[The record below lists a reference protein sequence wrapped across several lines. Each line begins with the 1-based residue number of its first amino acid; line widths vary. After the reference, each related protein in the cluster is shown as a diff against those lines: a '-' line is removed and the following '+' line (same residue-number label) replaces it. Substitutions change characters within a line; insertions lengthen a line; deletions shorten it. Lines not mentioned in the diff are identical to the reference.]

1 MAKTILVLGGLLQNE
16 YAMLEKHFDVLRF
29 SQGRNPEDVLQEHKN
44 DIVGIVS
51 SPSLGVSSTLIDALP
66 NLEIIC
72 QSAVGVDNIDL
83 EAAKQRNITVTN
95 TPDLVTKDTADLAL
109 ALVLGLARRTMEADL
124 YIRLGKWESGKFGM
138 ATSLTGKIVG
148 ILGLGKIGSAIAKR
162 AAAFDME
169 IIYHSR
175 SQRDDVSYEY
185 AATVEELAQK
195 SDFLVCSCPGTPE
208 TENIIDA
215 AILKALG
222 NTGFLINVARGSVV
236 NEEDLLI
243 ALTNKSI
250 AGAGLDV
257 FRNEPHVPDAM
268 KTMDNVVLFPHIG
281 TATFETR
288 SQMGQLVIANLV
300 AHFKGDKLLTPVK
313 L

>member
-1 MAKTILVLGGLLQNE
+1 
-16 YAMLEKHFDVLRF
+16 
-29 SQGRNPEDVLQEHKN
+29 
-44 DIVGIVS
+44 
-51 SPSLGVSSTLIDALP
+51 
-66 NLEIIC
+66 
-72 QSAVGVDNIDL
+72 
-83 EAAKQRNITVTN
+83 
-95 TPDLVTKDTADLAL
+95 
-109 ALVLGLARRTMEADL
+109 
-124 YIRLGKWESGKFGM
+124 
-138 ATSLTGKIVG
+138 
-148 ILGLGKIGSAIAKR
+148 
-162 AAAFDME
+162 
-169 IIYHSR
+169 
-175 SQRDDVSYEY
+175 
-185 AATVEELAQK
+185 
-195 SDFLVCSCPGTPE
+195 
-208 TENIIDA
+208 
-215 AILKALG
+215 
-222 NTGFLINVARGSVV
+222 VARGSVV